1 MYSILN
7 TINSNDIELNFNLLI
22 KIISSHT
29 TTGLAIYNGCIVNT
43 LGSTS
48 TTTFNFLTFGFLYFL
63 SLKINKTR
71 NIMIKKFMQAIAKNY
86 LNFGD
91 IIFDTITRI
100 RPTDSTKISEI
111 TIKYPG
117 F

>member
-1 MYSILN
+1 
-7 TINSNDIELNFNLLI
+7 
-22 KIISSHT
+22 
-29 TTGLAIYNGCIVNT
+29 
-43 LGSTS
+43 
-48 TTTFNFLTFGFLYFL
+48 
-63 SLKINKTR
+63 
-71 NIMIKKFMQAIAKNY
+71 MIKKFMQAIAKNY